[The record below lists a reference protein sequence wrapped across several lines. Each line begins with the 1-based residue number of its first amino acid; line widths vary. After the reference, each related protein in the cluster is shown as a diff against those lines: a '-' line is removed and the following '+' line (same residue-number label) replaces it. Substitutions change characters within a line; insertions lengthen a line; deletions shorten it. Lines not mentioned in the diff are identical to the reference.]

1 MLDYSISFGRGTT
14 MGHVNYKGYTREDA
28 LTSVGSGWAQL
39 INRVFDKL
47 ASIKGTVKIVQV
59 KEKFGG
65 LSIYTDYGNVE
76 LDKVIRDVGIESVQT
91 CEQCGTAGKIRG
103 GSWYKTLCDAHTNNS
118 STINP
123 V

>member
-1 MLDYSISFGRGTT
+1 MGR
-14 MGHVNYKGYTREDA
+14 VNYKGYTREDA
-28 LTSVGSGWAQL
+28 LISVGSGWAQL

-65 LSIYTDYGNVE
+65 LRIYTDYGNVE
-76 LDKVIRDVGIESVQT
+76 LDKVIHDVGIESVTT
-91 CEQCGTAGKIRG
+91 CEQCGIAGKIRG
-103 GSWYKTLCDAHTNNS
+103 DSWYKTLCDTHANNS
-118 STINP
+118 LTINP